1 MIASRSEFLAS
12 PVLIIIL
19 LPFWTKIESN
29 PFLLFGVKK
38 ILSINP
44 SLSNSME
51 ISWQMK
57 MHQNVKNNISS
68 AMTTNTIAAD
78 FLNLQLSFS
87 FSLKNVF
94 AWRNCFFCSF
104 IFYSL
109 PPHWN
114 AAKYK
119 WYFAMHCIKKKMW
132 YCKVPECFKCQTLI
146 IWEMMSCKITARFYR
161 IIVVTC

>member
-119 WYFAMHCIKKKMW
+119 WYFAMHCIKKK
-132 YCKVPECFKCQTLI
+132 CD
-146 IWEMMSCKITARFYR
+146 
-161 IIVVTC
+161 IVKYQSVLSVRHWLFGKWCPAKLLPGFIELL